1 MRLKM
6 AVLVGKWSIFE
17 GDCWPM
23 FNCWYIFLF
32 KYNVQFSNLKFTIC
46 GVSIFEMSQFS
57 MLPNSMLPA
66 NRSKILH
73 FGKWNFIAEI
83 ERNIFF
89 KKGFFATQ
97 LQWQFFYED
106 VSRKFN
112 SGSFSLYSFMS
123 NFISRECFR
132 RKEIIMCVKFL
143 GHFNLRL
150 CPPPPKKKKKFR
162 AEIISNWSSW

>member
-1 MRLKM
+1 VVVAKRLLLLKKLKMRLKM
-6 AVLVGKWSIFE
+6 AVLVGKWSLFE

-73 FGKWNFIAEI
+73 FGKWNLIAEI
-83 ERNIFF
+83 ERNIFS
-89 KKGFFATQ
+89 KKVFLPLSYNDKFFTKTFQ
-97 LQWQFFYED
+97 G
-106 VSRKFN
+106 N
-112 SGSFSLYSFMS
+112 S
-123 NFISRECFR
+123 I
-132 RKEIIMCVKFL
+132 L
-143 GHFNLRL
+143 GHFHCIHSCQILFLGNVFVEKR
-150 CPPPPKKKKKFR
+150 
-162 AEIISNWSSW
+162 